1 MKCLS
6 VLFLPTTVKT
16 LVLVDAVLS
25 VEDQVTWM
33 LLLSVGLEDHWSLC
47 VCSEPH
53 HFWCNQNLSFKHG
66 FMAWWEEWLAVFRA
80 LLSN

>member
-1 MKCLS
+1 MKWLS

-25 VEDQVTWM
+25 VEDQVTQM
-33 LLLSVGLEDHWSLC
+33 LLLSVRLEDHLSLC
-47 VCSEPH
+47 VCSEPY

-66 FMAWWEEWLAVFRA
+66 FMTWWEEWLAVFRA